1 MREGF
6 GFIILHVSV
15 QLSQQGLLTRLSFP
29 KPALGTLVENQ
40 VDIGMRVNIWLG
52 FVSLFHASF

>member
-40 VDIGMRVNIWLG
+40 ADIGMRVNI
-52 FVSLFHASF
+52 